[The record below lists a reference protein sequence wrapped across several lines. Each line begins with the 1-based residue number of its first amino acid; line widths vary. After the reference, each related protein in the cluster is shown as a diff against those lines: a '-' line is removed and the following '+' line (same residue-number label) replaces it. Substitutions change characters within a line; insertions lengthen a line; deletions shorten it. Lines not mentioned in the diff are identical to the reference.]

1 MSSARLPVFEKFI
14 QELRAAWAE
23 LPDTEARM
31 KRGQTLLENLVQD
44 PSMREA
50 SKSWPSTE
58 GRKNLLFY
66 EDADYGFAING
77 VVRVPGRK
85 GSIHDHA
92 HAWTA
97 YGILDGTESLE
108 RFRRIDDGSKQGG
121 ASPPSW
127 RASLSA
133 SSGGSRPVV
142 VMDSAGVQFASG
154 RWLAIIA
161 NIVEAWKQPDEVTA
175 LQLASKGMGG
185 FFSLDLMPGDLR
197 KALGRGMTIHVVAE
211 TYRAWL
217 PLGSLLQMA
226 SVPAAVKA
234 RLLQVNFQ
242 LDRSELEAVRDF
254 ASRLSP
260 P

>member
-31 KRGQTLLENLVQD
+31 KRGQTLLERLVKD

-108 RFRRIDDGSKQGG
+108 RFRRIDDGSKQGYAKLELESVTEG
-121 ASPPSW
+121 QPGKVDLVPPFDVH
-127 RASLSA
+127 AEQ
-133 SSGGSRPVV
+133 GGPTRS
-142 VMDSAGVQFASG
+142 
-154 RWLAIIA
+154 
-161 NIVEAWKQPDEVTA
+161 
-175 LQLASKGMGG
+175 
-185 FFSLDLMPGDLR
+185 
-197 KALGRGMTIHVVAE
+197 VAVI
-211 TYRAWL
+211 L
-217 PLGSLLQMA
+217 
-226 SVPAAVKA
+226 
-234 RLLQVNFQ
+234 
-242 LDRSELEAVRDF
+242 RSERVAGKVLQGSYDKESNTVRRIEGPTNIPYEIT
-254 ASRLSP
+254 A
-260 P
+260 

>member
-31 KRGQTLLENLVQD
+31 KRGQTLLERLVKD

-108 RFRRIDDGSKQGG
+108 RFRRIDDGSKQGYAKLELESVTEG
-121 ASPPSW
+121 QPGKVDLVPPFDVH
-127 RASLSA
+127 AEQ
-133 SSGGSRPVV
+133 GGPTRS
-142 VMDSAGVQFASG
+142 
-154 RWLAIIA
+154 
-161 NIVEAWKQPDEVTA
+161 
-175 LQLASKGMGG
+175 
-185 FFSLDLMPGDLR
+185 
-197 KALGRGMTIHVVAE
+197 VAVI
-211 TYRAWL
+211 L
-217 PLGSLLQMA
+217 
-226 SVPAAVKA
+226 
-234 RLLQVNFQ
+234 
-242 LDRSELEAVRDF
+242 RSERVAGKVLQGSYDKESNTVRRIEGPTNIPYDIT
-254 ASRLSP
+254 S
-260 P
+260 